1 MGCKCSCIKTGD
13 YESEVNDGVLPDS
26 VLKDL
31 EKHNNINYKN
41 NQQKSIQSEGITKDQ
56 ERNDKIFDFF
66 NDLRNYPQKY
76 IEESRKYGLSNIIS
90 SSLNRSVSDFNN
102 LIKNNY
108 FNLFFDTIVRKTP
121 YSKKDI
127 LENIEKYEKI
137 KHYNKYLYSSKANI
151 ENVNECVWNLLKD
164 NKKIALDEILYK
176 KCDYLIISSFIHSD
190 NKTII
195 TYFLFIQNNI

>member
-41 NQQKSIQSEGITKDQ
+41 NQQTSIQSEGITKDQ

-195 TYFLFIQNNI
+195 IYFLFI

>member
-41 NQQKSIQSEGITKDQ
+41 NQQTSIQSEGITKDQ

-66 NDLRNYPQKY
+66 NDLRNFPQKY

>member
-41 NQQKSIQSEGITKDQ
+41 NQQTSIQSEGITKDQ

-137 KHYNKYLYSSKANI
+137 KNYNKYLYSSKANI

>member
-41 NQQKSIQSEGITKDQ
+41 NQQTSIQSEGITKDQ

>member
-26 VLKDL
+26 VLNDL

-41 NQQKSIQSEGITKDQ
+41 NQQTSIQSEGITKDQ